1 MANLRNLAERVKNN
15 KFWTY
20 TNIAGRERLTK
31 NDKNGIEIAHARTFY
46 YRNKDEEAGARKI
59 INYFPDYK
67 TFKIAFE
74 ESTGE
79 KI

>member
-1 MANLRNLAERVKNN
+1 MANIKHLAQKVKTNQ
-15 KFWTY
+15 FWTY
-20 TNIAGRERLTK
+20 TNIAGRERLSK
-31 NDKNGIEIAHARTFY
+31 HDKNGIEIAHARTFY
-46 YRNKDEEAGARKI
+46 FRNKDIEAGARKI

-67 TFKIAFE
+67 TFKLAYF